1 MAATTKCK
9 YIEWEKPER
18 LEQVRQWVSDG
29 LSDAKI
35 AERIGIDKS
44 LLSRW
49 RSTRPKIR
57 AALARLTLV
66 DGKQI
71 DKHELDAKGG
81 RRKLTNVAELRDK
94 INGWIAEHRESGEP
108 MTKTSLCLYLNVSK
122 STLNEYLHRV
132 DDNTEIYE
140 RSELDGKLHP
150 VGVVSVLKMANLA
163 IESDLERR
171 MISGKGNVAGIIFDL
186 KNNHGY
192 ADKSEVSTVNTNA
205 KAVSDEDI
213 DKRIA
218 ELMNKSDVFRRSS

>member
-1 MAATTKCK
+1 MATTTKCK
-9 YIEWEKPER
+9 YIGWERPER
-18 LEQVRQWVSDG
+18 LEQIREWVSEG

-94 INGWIAEHRESGEP
+94 INGWIDEHRESGEP
-108 MTKTSLCLYLNVSK
+108 MTKTSLCLYLNISK

-132 DDNTEIYE
+132 DDNTETYE

-192 ADKSEVSTVNTNA
+192 ADKSEVSTVNTNV
-205 KAVSDEDI
+205 KQVSDEDI

-218 ELMNKSDVFRRSS
+218 ELMSKSEAFRRSS